1 MDIKEIVLSVFS
13 VAIKIVVGV
22 IVVMFIYKYA
32 LVAYDY
38 GYRIFSEPPMTDG
51 EGRTVTVSIS
61 PEMDAETIGQVLEN
75 KGLIRD
81 AKLFRLQE
89 RLSEYH
95 GKIQPGVYDL
105 TTAMTAEEM
114 IAIMA
119 ADADDSIEE
128 ETEIDNNYIMAESSV
143 EFDDYD
149 EEMPAEGFEPMGEGD
164 EAPAEEVAGDG
175 QE

>member
-1 MDIKEIVLSVFS
+1 MNVKEIVVAVFS
-13 VAIKIVVGV
+13 AAIKIVVGV
-22 IVVMFIYKYA
+22 IIVMFIYKYT

-105 TTAMTAEEM
+105 TTAMTAEQM
-114 IAIMA
+114 IAVMA
-119 ADADDSIEE
+119 ADAVDSTEE
-128 ETEIDNNYIMAESSV
+128 ESQVDNNYIMAESTM
-143 EFDDYD
+143 EFDDEY
-149 EEMPAEGFEPMGEGD
+149 EEEVPEGFEPAGGE
-164 EAPAEEVAGDG
+164 EPAEEVAGDA

>member
-51 EGRTVTVSIS
+51 EGRTVSVSIS

-95 GKIQPGVYDL
+95 GKIQPGIYDL

-119 ADADDSIEE
+119 ADAVDSQEE
-128 ETEIDNNYIMAESSV
+128 ESEIDNNYIMAESTV
-143 EFDDYD
+143 EFDDFD
-149 EEMPAEGFEPMGEGD
+149 EEMPAEGFEPVVEGGEEAPVD
-164 EAPAEEVAGDG
+164 EAAGDA
-175 QE
+175 Q

>member
-1 MDIKEIVLSVFS
+1 MSIKEIVFSVFS

-22 IVVMFIYKYA
+22 IAAMFIYKYA
-32 LVAYDY
+32 LLTYDY
-38 GYRIFSEPPMTDG
+38 GYRIFSEPPMTSG
-51 EGRTVTVSIS
+51 EGRSVSVAIS

-81 AKLFRLQE
+81 AKLFQLQE
-89 RLSEYH
+89 RFSEYH

-119 ADADDSIEE
+119 ASATQDTEE
-128 ETEIDNNYIMAESSV
+128 AEEIDNNYIMAESEV
-143 EFDDYD
+143 QF
-149 EEMPAEGFEPMGEGD
+149 EENFEDGIEGD
-164 EAPAEEVAGDG
+164 FVEPTGLEDVVIDGAEEVV
-175 QE
+175 E

>member
-51 EGRTVTVSIS
+51 EGRTVSVSIS

-95 GKIQPGVYDL
+95 GKIQPGIYDL

-119 ADADDSIEE
+119 ADAVDSQEE
-128 ETEIDNNYIMAESSV
+128 ESEIDNNYIMAESTV
-143 EFDDYD
+143 EFDDFD
-149 EEMPAEGFEPMGEGD
+149 EEMPAEGFEPVVEDGEEAPVD
-164 EAPAEEVAGDG
+164 EAAGDA
-175 QE
+175 Q